1 MGPPRGGGAGS
12 VGIPGI
18 PRVQGTAG
26 GIGFPDGPLPGRP
39 FPDRSRPWN
48 APPVGRRAAEIVL
61 PALTTLRE
69 VQRLDGEIGRLD
81 QRLARYPGEIAARDR
96 EEEEARQR
104 VAAAEKALE
113 ENGAARRRAEGDL
126 EDAEAALEKY
136 QGQLLGAKTNV
147 EYSGLQQQIESTRQK
162 IGASEDLIL
171 ELMEQADDL
180 TRKRGEERS
189 RFEETAGRLE
199 RERND
204 LREGERRK
212 QAQRKALEGRR
223 AQTAAKLS
231 DEHLAQYERVRNARG
246 GLAVTLISE
255 ARCDACHVR
264 LRPQL
269 FEEARRRDRVLACES
284 CSRILIYR
292 PEPEPA
298 AAATAPTPESPSG
311 SAPPAGDG
319 PGD

>member
-1 MGPPRGGGAGS
+1 M
-12 VGIPGI
+12 
-18 PRVQGTAG
+18 AG
-26 GIGFPDGPLPGRP
+26 GIVLPDRPPPGPLPER
-39 FPDRSRPWN
+39 FRHRD
-48 APPVGRRAAEIVL
+48 APPIGRRAAEIVL

-81 QRLARYPGEIAARDR
+81 ERLARYPGEIAALDR

-104 VAAAEKALE
+104 VAVAEKELE
-113 ENGAARRRAEGDL
+113 ENGAARRRAEGEL

-180 TRKRGEERS
+180 TRKRREERA

-204 LREGERRK
+204 LREAERRK
-212 QAQRKALEGRR
+212 QAQRQALGGRR
-223 AQTAAKLS
+223 EKTAAKLS
-231 DEHLAQYERVRNARG
+231 DEHLAQYERVRSARG

-292 PEPEPA
+292 PEPEPPEPEPPEPKSPEQKPA
-298 AAATAPTPESPSG
+298 AASEPAPESRSESARAAG
-311 SAPPAGDG
+311 SPAG
-319 PGD
+319 GD